1 MGLWASAV
9 GLRLIRPQDSA
20 KGLWASAVGLRPW
33 DAGAAD
39 PRRLVLPSSCLGL
52 CPYERR
58 PNRRARAVHERLP
71 LVTCT
76 HT

>member
-1 MGLWASAV
+1 MGLWTSAV
-9 GLRLIRPQDSA
+9 GLRPIRPQDSA
-20 KGLWASAVGLRPW
+20 KGLQASAIGLRPW
-33 DAGAAD
+33 DAEAAD
-39 PRRLVLPSSCLGL
+39 PRRLLLPSSCLGL

>member
-1 MGLWASAV
+1 MGLWASAI

-33 DAGAAD
+33 DARAAD
-39 PRRLVLPSSCLGL
+39 PRRPVLPSSYLGL

>member
-1 MGLWASAV
+1 MGLWTSAV
-9 GLRLIRPQDSA
+9 GLRPIRPQDSA

-33 DAGAAD
+33 DTGAAD
-39 PRRLVLPSSCLGL
+39 PRRLVSPSSCFGL
-52 CPYERR
+52 RPYERR
-58 PNRRARAVHERLP
+58 PIRRARTVHERIS

>member
-1 MGLWASAV
+1 MGLWTSAV
-9 GLRLIRPQDSA
+9 GLRPIRPQDSA
-20 KGLWASAVGLRPW
+20 TGLWTSAVGLYPR
-33 DAGAAD
+33 DTEAAD
-39 PRRLVLPSSCLGL
+39 PRRPVLPSSCLGL

-58 PNRRARAVHERLP
+58 PNRRARAIHERLP

>member
-1 MGLWASAV
+1 MGLWTSAV
-9 GLRLIRPQDSA
+9 GLRPMGSQDSA
-20 KGLWASAVGLRPW
+20 KGLYASAIDLGPW
-33 DAGAAD
+33 DAEAAD
-39 PRRLVLPSSCLGL
+39 PRRPVLPSSCLGL

-58 PNRRARAVHERLP
+58 PNRCARAVHERLP